1 MRRSKSVAVL
11 IAIAAAALPVTP
23 ASATPTLHDAVLHYL
38 QGRSGAEAVAV
49 HDYRANRDYLVYKDR
64 TVWTASIVKL
74 EILQALLHKRNGQL
88 SSYEKSEAK
97 TMIENSD
104 NDAAEE
110 LWERIGYGP
119 GLDKFSKLAGLTDTK
134 SDPRGRWG
142 RTTTSARD
150 QIKLIQLLE
159 LPNKLLS
166 DSSRSYVRGLMHN
179 VESDQRWGS
188 CAHAPSGAWTMNKNG
203 WSPIADDNG
212 YWAVNSDCYVWSKTK
227 RYALVVL
234 DRHLGSEEYGIA
246 TIEGV
251 AAIVVKYMKSQPA
264 T

>member
-1 MRRSKSVAVL
+1 MMRTSRLVAVL
-11 IAIAAAALPVTP
+11 IGVAAAALPATP
-23 ASATPTLHDAVLHYL
+23 AAATPTLHDAVLRYL
-38 QGRSGAEAVAV
+38 QSRSGAEAVAV
-49 HDYRANRDYLVYKDR
+49 HDYRANRDYLIYKDR

-74 EILQALLHKRNGQL
+74 EILEALLHTRNGQL

-97 TMIENSD
+97 KMIENSD

-110 LWERIGYGP
+110 LWERIGYGRA
-119 GLDKFSKLAGLTDTK
+119 LHAVSKLVALTDTT
-134 SDPRGRWG
+134 SDPGGRWG
-142 RTTTSARD
+142 RTTPSARD

-179 VESDQRWGS
+179 VEGDQRWGA

-203 WSPIADDNG
+203 WSPIADDG

-227 RYALVVL
+227 R
-234 DRHLGSEEYGIA
+234 
-246 TIEGV
+246 
-251 AAIVVKYMKSQPA
+251 
-264 T
+264 